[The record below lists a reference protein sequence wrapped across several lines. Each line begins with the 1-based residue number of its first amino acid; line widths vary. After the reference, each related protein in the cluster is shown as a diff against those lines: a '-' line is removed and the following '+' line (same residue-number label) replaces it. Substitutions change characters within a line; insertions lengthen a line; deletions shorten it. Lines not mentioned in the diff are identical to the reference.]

1 MIFHSLIF
9 SVIGI
14 LPSFITLVLINIVL
28 LFLQAG
34 EAPIH
39 VAARY
44 GHNTVIDYLCSVDAD
59 VNLQDK
65 VSKIPC
71 QFNERFKYLDLMLL
85 YSGSIILISFESCSY
100 FHQVILFSIEYLEFI
115 ILLVTTMNI
124 VLHFICC
131 NSLY

>member
-1 MIFHSLIF
+1 MRSKILFRETRDEIHEPTKGSDSLIV

-14 LPSFITLVLINIVL
+14 LLSFIHLVLINIAF

-65 VSKIPC
+65 VRI
-71 QFNERFKYLDLMLL
+71 NTI
-85 YSGSIILISFESCSY
+85 SI
-100 FHQVILFSIEYLEFI
+100 
-115 ILLVTTMNI
+115 
-124 VLHFICC
+124 
-131 NSLY
+131 